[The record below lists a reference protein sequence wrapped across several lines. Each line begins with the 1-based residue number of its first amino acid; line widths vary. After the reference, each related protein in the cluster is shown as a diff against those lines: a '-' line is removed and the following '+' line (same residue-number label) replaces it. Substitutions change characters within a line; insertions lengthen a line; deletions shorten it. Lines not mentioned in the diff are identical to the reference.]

1 MKHAKRNGF
10 VCVFLFL
17 LLGSVNFLPG
27 VESLIQQVS
36 ATRTENGGIVI
47 LGKTKLPK
55 GTKLM
60 IDISRSGP
68 LLGQTKVTAK
78 EEGSFSSEPFT
89 DKDKP
94 RKSGIY
100 KVTITSYFTEIWQ
113 SKDVLIKVG
122 KNGAKLPPGQLVPD
136 DPEFP
141 TAGGHLKVTVDVN
154 FPGISPEL
162 QAVQTVKEAILILPG
177 KGRSADPIKDVV
189 AYFVKG
195 GGFKPTGWSAKQSST
210 GVWIVTL
217 NCIDAGEKK
226 QAQWEL
232 NPKTKVVKYLDPLA
246 KLLSWLPRE

>member
-17 LLGSVNFLPG
+17 LLGSVNFLLG

-47 LGKTKLPK
+47 LGKAKLPK
-55 GTKLM
+55 GTILM

-68 LLGQTKVTAK
+68 LLGQTKVTVN

-89 DKDKP
+89 DKNKP
-94 RKSGIY
+94 HTSGLY
-100 KVTITSYFTEIWQ
+100 KVTITSYFINIWQ
-113 SKDVLIKVG
+113 SDDVLIKVG

-141 TAGGHLKVTVDVN
+141 KAGGHLEVSFDIT
-154 FPGISPEL
+154 FPGLSPEL
-162 QAVQTVKEAILILPG
+162 QALQTVKEAILTLPG

-189 AYFVKG
+189 TYFEKA
-195 GGFKPTGWSAKQSST
+195 GGFKATGWSAKQSSN
-210 GVWIVTL
+210 GLWIVTL
-217 NCIDAGEKK
+217 NCIDAGERK
-226 QAQWEL
+226 QAQWEF
-232 NPKTKVVKYLDPLA
+232 NPRTKTVKYLDPLA